1 MSKDVFPLL
10 DLPELVVC
18 LQSCDFSLATEES
31 ISRPTSQYVITLYK
45 QIIDS
50 FMGVSPDSL
59 LSDEAIFDNH
69 GVNDFQQ
76 NSLYSETVK
85 VLALN
90 KICFKFFQDIGV
102 SDFNMMDLY
111 KPDALRTR
119 RLLSAVVN
127 YARFR
132 EERMFDCDKFMSKTE
147 FLLNQLRSKFDDYNY
162 LQQQMNKNRADIEL
176 KEGET
181 LESLQSHNKHLEQQI
196 SRLKEFQETLGL
208 DYDGYK
214 SRKQSLLHDLEK
226 FGFELIELE
235 FERNKLEKYSKTDM
249 DELNTNISKL
259 SHLLSTQQSNLA
271 TLEQRYRKLR
281 ASMTTF
287 QTLTQELYE
296 VLQFMSTDLQEAHLR
311 EAGLLDMREQL
322 LQTDEKLKNILSSGI
337 VVKMKILQSQLD
349 AQKQKLSQLEEETK
363 KKESD
368 NRSHLISLKAQY
380 KDEILP
386 GLKANEERIENELL
400 NGTIK
405 SYDYQINELKKEFQ
419 GEVEAIDLEY
429 SLLSAHINRYMESM
443 LIALN
448 ENM

>member
-259 SHLLSTQQSNLA
+259 AFSFVIHA
-271 TLEQRYRKLR
+271 TK
-281 ASMTTF
+281 
-287 QTLTQELYE
+287 
-296 VLQFMSTDLQEAHLR
+296 
-311 EAGLLDMREQL
+311 QL
-322 LQTDEKLKNILSSGI
+322 GNVG
-337 VVKMKILQSQLD
+337 
-349 AQKQKLSQLEEETK
+349 TK
-363 KKESD
+363 
-368 NRSHLISLKAQY
+368 
-380 KDEILP
+380 
-386 GLKANEERIENELL
+386 
-400 NGTIK
+400 
-405 SYDYQINELKKEFQ
+405 
-419 GEVEAIDLEY
+419 V
-429 SLLSAHINRYMESM
+429 
-443 LIALN
+443 
-448 ENM
+448 